1 MIDGEFDEL
10 NSNNLIS
17 IKEVY
22 VNLGKPNIH
31 DFSFFR
37 SKIVLYNQT
46 FLISL
51 FFKHKNL
58 LLLFIHF
65 LLNSRS
71 KAIDR
76 YRVV

>member
-10 NSNNLIS
+10 NSKNLIS

-22 VNLGKPNIH
+22 IDLGKPNIH

-46 FLISL
+46 FSY
-51 FFKHKNL
+51 FFVFQAQKSIVI
-58 LLLFIHF
+58 IHAF
-65 LLNSRS
+65 FS
-71 KAIDR
+71 KFQE
-76 YRVV
+76 